1 MNNVYMSQ
9 SDYIRHKKLSAE
21 LKEISKLSKVL
32 ESQKYTAYKEYSLE
46 NTIYSVKDVYYKFIP
61 EGTQF
66 VYEMIRNNANNCSDM
81 SFCSLTDLRANRVN
95 GNGDYLNPVFGQ
107 MYEPKPMRPLALK
120 TIKTNNPEKVSI
132 QNHIKCKCAFT

>member
-1 MNNVYMSQ
+1 MSQ
-9 SDYIRHKKLSAE
+9 SDYIRHKKLSTE

-46 NTIYSVKDVYYKFIP
+46 NTIPSVKDVYYRFIP
-61 EGTQF
+61 DGTQF
-66 VYEMIRNNANNCSDM
+66 VYEMIRNNASNCSDM
-81 SFCSLTDLRANRVN
+81 EFCINTDLRDNRVN
-95 GNGDYLNPVFGQ
+95 ADGEYLNPVFGK

-120 TIKTNNPEKVSI
+120 TVKINNPEKVSI

>member
-1 MNNVYMSQ
+1 MSQ
-9 SDYIRHKKLSAE
+9 SDYIRHKKLSVE
-21 LKEISKLSKVL
+21 LKEISKLAKVL

-46 NTIYSVKDVYYKFIP
+46 NTIPSVKQVYYRFIP

-66 VYEMIRNNANNCSDM
+66 VYEMIRNNASNCSDM
-81 SFCSLTDLRANRVN
+81 QFCSNTDSRANRTADSVYPLF
-95 GNGDYLNPVFGQ
+95 D
-107 MYEPKPMRPLALK
+107 PKPMRPLALK